1 MEASSEESERLAPSP
16 SAPLQRSRSRASTRS
31 PSPAN
36 STAPSTPITPSTT
49 SGATSFVSAA
59 TIRNE
64 ETKVQNHSPSPPT
77 RRRKKAQF
85 VPSEEQKRIV
95 ELSKDHNVLVSA
107 RPGSGKTSTAEALVA
122 GAGPSERIA
131 ILTYSRRLCVETK
144 KRLEKYSSSC
154 SVLTFHAMACR
165 LFGSSLHTDA
175 QLLGELKRLNRGE
188 GKPLHWSGRPYDIIV
203 LDEFQDC
210 TPLLFWLICIFIRV
224 NNRTLGKSA
233 RLVILGD
240 DKQAI
245 YGFRKADARF
255 LNFAPD
261 LLGPLSPEYPW
272 AKQTLSKSFRL
283 SHQTVDFIN
292 TVYLEG
298 QKYMLGSKS
307 GPMPIFLNANIFKPG
322 PIAAKLMSLINKYR
336 AENTAILAP
345 SVRGSQIMSGLVNIL
360 AEEYGVPIAVS
371 TNDDAPLDERVIKG
385 KVSAATIHQF
395 KGSERDLVILLGVSN
410 HSYFNFI
417 ARDAPDD
424 HCTNQI
430 FVGLTRA
437 REQLVVV
444 NYSKEPLL
452 SFLSVDDIP
461 DKAIWD
467 KTRDI
472 PVTENELIC
481 GPKPGRPAQ
490 NGLLLNSKLS
500 VIDVVRFI
508 PDEELQA
515 LIDRYLDI
523 QTISPA
529 LPENEQ
535 INLPVII
542 PTKWNIQKPREDKSD
557 KGSED
562 QFYPQDDWNFH
573 EAVSDLNG
581 LAVVAVCEHKML
593 GTLTT
598 LIPPDEACNDNT
610 DLKVLNSWLGEN
622 LTKENVHWLCQK
634 ACEYESKRSKFKPRF
649 LQMQTQECDWIT
661 PEDLTAARTRL
672 NEELTN
678 SPYGKSL
685 GFEVSFKH
693 EYTIDNET
701 TQFMGMAD
709 IIGVKADPKKEE
721 SKEDSKKSDTTTNP
735 PDSAS
740 ISRKFSRKHSA
751 CLWEIKFV
759 STLTNEHILQT
770 ILYAQLFTVEH
781 KCLPEVIL
789 LFNVRTG
796 EKLQIKIKERADGI
810 SPEKLLARF
819 TEQVF
824 RIKFTTAAI
833 SEDDEFIMDNLM
845 TREEA
850 IAVVDR
856 PGVALVK
863 DENKVYKDEEV
874 IQAWKDNEGT
884 TFEQDDNNDVAHL
897 KNKEENS
904 S

>member
-1 MEASSEESERLAPSP
+1 
-16 SAPLQRSRSRASTRS
+16 
-31 PSPAN
+31 
-36 STAPSTPITPSTT
+36 
-49 SGATSFVSAA
+49 
-59 TIRNE
+59 
-64 ETKVQNHSPSPPT
+64 
-77 RRRKKAQF
+77 
-85 VPSEEQKRIV
+85 
-95 ELSKDHNVLVSA
+95 
-107 RPGSGKTSTAEALVA
+107 
-122 GAGPSERIA
+122 
-131 ILTYSRRLCVETK
+131 
-144 KRLEKYSSSC
+144 
-154 SVLTFHAMACR
+154 
-165 LFGSSLHTDA
+165 
-175 QLLGELKRLNRGE
+175 
-188 GKPLHWSGRPYDIIV
+188 
-203 LDEFQDC
+203 
-210 TPLLFWLICIFIRV
+210 
-224 NNRTLGKSA
+224 
-233 RLVILGD
+233 
-240 DKQAI
+240 
-245 YGFRKADARF
+245 
-255 LNFAPD
+255 
-261 LLGPLSPEYPW
+261 
-272 AKQTLSKSFRL
+272 
-283 SHQTVDFIN
+283 
-292 TVYLEG
+292 
-298 QKYMLGSKS
+298 
-307 GPMPIFLNANIFKPG
+307 
-322 PIAAKLMSLINKYR
+322 
-336 AENTAILAP
+336 
-345 SVRGSQIMSGLVNIL
+345 
-360 AEEYGVPIAVS
+360 
-371 TNDDAPLDERVIKG
+371 
-385 KVSAATIHQF
+385 
-395 KGSERDLVILLGVSN
+395 
-410 HSYFNFI
+410 
-417 ARDAPDD
+417 
-424 HCTNQI
+424 
-430 FVGLTRA
+430 
-437 REQLVVV
+437 
-444 NYSKEPLL
+444 
-452 SFLSVDDIP
+452 
-461 DKAIWD
+461 
-467 KTRDI
+467 
-472 PVTENELIC
+472 
-481 GPKPGRPAQ
+481 
-490 NGLLLNSKLS
+490 
-500 VIDVVRFI
+500 
-508 PDEELQA
+508 
-515 LIDRYLDI
+515 
-523 QTISPA
+523 
-529 LPENEQ
+529 
-535 INLPVII
+535 
-542 PTKWNIQKPREDKSD
+542 
-557 KGSED
+557 
-562 QFYPQDDWNFH
+562 
-573 EAVSDLNG
+573 
-581 LAVVAVCEHKML
+581 ML

-735 PDSAS
+735 PDSAN

-824 RIKFTTAAI
+824 RLKFTTAAI